1 MAGIAG
7 EVGGVSSRLR
17 CGCVGDEN
25 GVGASELSVLLD
37 GDDGCNE
44 TGRRTNCPRVF
55 LICEAS
61 VIALETGI
69 PVSEI

>member
-1 MAGIAG
+1 M
-7 EVGGVSSRLR
+7 SLR
-17 CGCVGDEN
+17 SLCGCVGNAN

-44 TGRRTNCPRVF
+44 TGRRTNCPRLF

-61 VIALETGI
+61 VIAL
-69 PVSEI
+69 VFLFLRSE